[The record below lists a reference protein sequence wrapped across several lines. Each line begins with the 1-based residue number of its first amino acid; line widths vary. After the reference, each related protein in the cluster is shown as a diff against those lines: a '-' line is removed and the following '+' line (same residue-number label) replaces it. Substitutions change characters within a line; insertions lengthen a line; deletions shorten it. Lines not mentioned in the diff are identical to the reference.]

1 MQNQIINGYQLSPQ
15 QKQLWLLQ
23 PAQQPTAFYAQCAV
37 LIEGLLDARRLKKA
51 VEKVVERHEILRT
64 GFQLLPGMSTP
75 LQVINETGPS
85 WGEGFNWETLS
96 PQEQDSCVEML
107 LQEERHFPFDLQQ
120 GLLSRFSV
128 VTLAESRHVL
138 LVTLHALSAD
148 ARTLENLVRE
158 IGRMYAADGS
168 IEQTS
173 DEPMKYIV
181 AAEWLNEMLESED
194 GEAGREFWRRQN
206 PSSPSPLKL
215 PYENAPSAEATFE
228 PQTFAITIP
237 AVVLEK
243 VDALASRHD
252 ATTETCLLACWNV
265 LLGRLLGQTELTI
278 GAAFDGRTDE
288 ELEGALGPFMKYLPV
303 RSRIKDESPLGDII
317 RQLNETINEG
327 YTWQECFSRER
338 AAEIEGRS
346 SQDSFLPFC
355 FDYTEQ
361 TEKYFAGDLAFA
373 ILKRAANLDR
383 FKVRLSCTR
392 LDAGLLGAEFY
403 YDAAL
408 VSAGQIQRLAG
419 QFRAL
424 LEHVTDAP
432 ATAVGDLQIL
442 SDSEQQQLLIDFN
455 ATQTDFPG
463 DKSLPQLFEEQV
475 ARTPERIALFFEA
488 EHITYAQLNERA
500 NQLAHLLRRRGVIAD
515 SIVAI
520 CTERSIEM
528 VVAILATLKAGA
540 AYVPLDPAYPQE
552 RLAFMLEDSRSRV
565 LLTQQRLVDSLPA
578 HQAEVICLDADME
591 AIALE
596 SAENPDTSISGSN
609 LAYVIYTSG
618 STGQPKGVLI
628 SHASI
633 VNHMLWMAAEFP
645 LTETDCVLQKTP
657 FSFDASVWEFYAPLL
672 GGARLV
678 LARPGGHQDS
688 RYMLDVIRA
697 ERVTVL
703 QLVPSLLR
711 MLLDE
716 EDVEKCES
724 LRRVYCGG
732 EALTPDLVERF
743 YGRISGAVLHNLYGP
758 TEATIDTTFWICPGE
773 RALDVVPIGR
783 PVANTQVYIV
793 DGRLQ
798 PVATGIFGELCIGGV
813 DLARGYLNR
822 PELTA
827 SKFVPDPFSAQA
839 GSRLYRTGDLARFM
853 PDGNIE
859 FVGRIDQQVKIRGFL
874 IEPGDVE
881 AALMQH
887 NAIRE
892 AVVVAREDGAG
903 GKRLVA
909 YYVPAQGETT
919 GTDELRRFLKT
930 KLPEYMIPHAFISL
944 DAMPLTPNGKVD
956 RRALPDVGSERP
968 ELEEAYVAPRT
979 ENEEV
984 LAAIWAQVLGVE
996 EVGVNDNFFAL
1007 GGDSIRSVRVVSL
1020 AKERG
1025 LNCTVQQLFEHQTV
1039 QALARVLTTGEA
1051 EVSLSELQTEPF
1063 SLISPTERARLPED
1077 IVDAYPLTKLQA
1089 GMLYHMELTHDAP
1102 VYHNVS
1108 SWHLRAHYDREALQ
1122 EAVQRVVVR
1131 HPILRTSFDLVS
1143 FSEPLQLVHRTAYLA
1158 CGSEDLRQLSDE
1170 EQRKAIDA
1178 YMQGESRNHFDLS
1191 NPPLL
1196 RLYAHRRT
1204 DDTFQFTLTEF
1215 HPIFDGWSLT
1225 STLTEIFENYFAIV
1239 EHQPLPEA
1247 PPTAVTFRDYVML
1260 ERKTLEST
1268 EAKRYW
1274 DEKLQDA
1281 TPLELPRW
1289 RELSL
1294 DPGERRFTQES
1305 YRLTA
1310 DVTEGL
1316 KRLARLA
1323 AVPLKNV
1330 LMAAHLK
1337 ALSVIN
1343 GQQDIVTGMSY
1354 HGRPEDRDGDQVRGL
1369 FINTVPFRL
1378 KIGGGNWVELVK
1390 QTFEAERELMPFKRY
1405 PLATMQKT
1413 WGRKALLET
1422 SFNFVH
1428 FHSVKNLFQSGK
1440 LQMASGDLGLEATSF
1455 TLDVAFILRPTTFEL
1470 NLVLG
1475 RDRLAICDEQIDAIR
1490 ECFMRTLSEMAADP
1504 LAQHGSR
1511 CLISTEDRRRI
1522 IEEWNDTA
1530 TEFPCDKAIHQIFEA
1545 QAART
1550 PERVA
1555 LTFEAAHLT
1564 YRELNERANRLAHY
1578 LRAQGIG
1585 AESRVGILLER
1596 SPEMVV
1602 SLLATLKAG
1611 AAYVPLDPAYPK
1623 DRLAFMLEDAQVPL
1637 LLTERSLSAMLPA
1650 HSARTVL
1657 LDEEQ
1662 EIINLESADNPVCR
1676 INGENL
1682 AYVIYTSG
1690 STGKPKGAM
1699 NTHRAILNRL
1709 LWMQAAYGLNET
1721 DSVLQ
1726 KTPFSFDVSVWEFFW
1741 PLMTGARLVV
1751 ARPGGHQDS
1760 AYLVDLIAEQQVT
1773 TLHFVPSMLQ
1783 VFLEELELDRCES
1796 LKRVICSGEALP
1808 FELQERFFERM
1819 RAELHNLYG
1828 PTEAAVDV
1836 TYWQCRPH
1844 TERRIVPIGRPIA
1857 NTQIYLLDANMH
1869 PAPVGVA
1876 GELFIGGVNLARGYH
1891 NRPGLTAEKFIP
1903 NPYGAQAGARLY
1915 RTGDLA
1921 RYLPDGRIEFL
1932 GRLDHQVKVRGFRI
1946 ELGEI
1951 ETAIEKHESV
1961 RECVV
1966 MARED
1971 EGGQKQLVAYIVA
1984 TPQQESAPAVGE
1996 FRSFLKTKLPEYMI
2010 PTSFITLAAMP
2021 LTPNGK
2027 VDRQALP
2034 APERVRPN
2042 LGVAYV
2048 DPKTEI
2054 ERDIAAVWREVL
2066 EIEKVGLHDNFFE
2079 LGGDSIRI
2087 LLVLNK
2093 LQTTFGEKL
2102 SMPQMFEFPTISL
2115 LAEHLSQSN
2124 DDDNHR
2130 AQPALEESFDRA
2142 AARRKSIN
2150 RQAQSR

>member
-15 QKQLWLLQ
+15 QKHLWLLQ
-23 PAQQPTAFYAQCAV
+23 SAEQSTVFYAQCAV
-37 LIEGLLDARRLKKA
+37 LIEGPLDAQRLKKA
-51 VEKVVERHEILRT
+51 VENVVERHEIFRT

-75 LQVINETGPS
+75 LQVINETGPA
-85 WGEGFNWETLS
+85 WGDGFNWETLS
-96 PQEQDSCVEML
+96 SQEQDACVEML

-128 VTLAESRHVL
+128 VALAASRHVL
-138 LVTLHALSAD
+138 LATLQALCAD
-148 ARTLENLVRE
+148 LATLENLVRE
-158 IGRMYAADGS
+158 IAQFYAAEGG

-181 AAEWLNEMLESED
+181 ASEWLNEMLESED
-194 GEAGREFWRRQN
+194 GEAGREFWRKQN
-206 PSSPSPLKL
+206 PSSPAPLKL
-215 PYENAPSAEATFE
+215 PYESASSAEATFE
-228 PQTFAITIP
+228 PQTYAITIP
-237 AVVLEK
+237 AEVLAPVE
-243 VDALASRHD
+243 ALAGRND
-252 ATTETCLLACWNV
+252 ATTETCLLACWTA
-265 LLGRLLGQTELTI
+265 LLGRLLGQTEMTI

-288 ELEGALGPFMKYLPV
+288 ELEAAFGPFMKYLPV
-303 RSRIKDESPLGDII
+303 RSPIKDEAPISDVI
-317 RQLNETINEG
+317 RRLNETINEG
-327 YTWQECFSRER
+327 YTWQECFTREPE
-338 AAEIEGRS
+338 AAIDGRVS
-346 SQDSFLPFC
+346 HTSLVPFG
-355 FDYTEQ
+355 FDYTEA
-361 TEKYFAGDLAFA
+361 TEKHFAGDLAFS
-373 ILKRAANLDR
+373 ILKRTVNLDR
-383 FKVRLSCTR
+383 FKVRLSCAR
-392 LDAGLLGAEFY
+392 LDAGLLNAEFH

-424 LEHVTDAP
+424 LQHVADAP
-432 ATAVGDLQIL
+432 TTAVGDLQIL
-442 SDSEQQQLLIDFN
+442 SDTEQQLLIDFN
-455 ATQTDFPG
+455 ATQADFPAG
-463 DKSLPQLFEEQV
+463 DQSLPQLFEEQV
-475 ARTPERIALFFEA
+475 ARTPERIALSFENQQ
-488 EHITYAQLNERA
+488 ITYAQLNQRA
-500 NQLAHLLRRRGVIAD
+500 NQLARLLRRKGIVAD

-520 CTERSIEM
+520 CTERSPEM
-528 VVAILATLKAGA
+528 VTAILATLKAGA

-552 RLAFMLEDSRSRV
+552 RLAFMLADSRARV
-565 LLTQQRLVDSLPA
+565 LLTQQRLVAALPA
-578 HQAEVICLDADME
+578 HQAEVICLDTDLE
-591 AIALE
+591 TVALE
-596 SAENPDTSISGSN
+596 STENLDTNISGSN

-633 VNHMLWMAAEFP
+633 VNHMLWMAGEFP

-672 GGARLV
+672 SGARLV

-688 RYMLDVIRA
+688 RYLLEVIRG

-716 EDVEKCES
+716 KDVETCES

-743 YGRISGAVLHNLYGP
+743 YRRMSGAVLHNLYGP
-758 TEATIDTTFWICPGE
+758 TEATIDTTFWICPRE
-773 RALDVVPIGR
+773 RALEVVPIGR

-793 DGRLQ
+793 NSRLQ

-813 DLARGYLNR
+813 ALARGYLNR

-827 SKFVPDPFSAQA
+827 EKFVPDPFGRQA
-839 GSRLYRTGDLARFM
+839 GGRLYRTGDLARFM
-853 PDGNIE
+853 PDGDIE
-859 FVGRIDQQVKIRGFL
+859 FAGRIDQQVKIRGFL

-881 AALMQH
+881 AALLQH
-887 NAIRE
+887 PALRE
-892 AVVVAREDGAG
+892 TVVVAREDATG

-909 YYVPAQGETT
+909 YYVPAPGETASI
-919 GTDELRRFLKT
+919 DELRRFLKT
-930 KLPEYMIPHAFISL
+930 KLPEYMVPHAFISL
-944 DAMPLTPNGKVD
+944 EAMPLTPNGKVD
-956 RRALPDVGSERP
+956 RRALPDIGSERP

-979 ENEEV
+979 DHEEV

-1039 QALARVLTTGEA
+1039 QALARILTTSEA

-1063 SLISPTERARLPED
+1063 SLISADERGRLPED
-1077 IVDAYPLTKLQA
+1077 VVDAYPLTKLQA

-1158 CGSEDLRQLSDE
+1158 CGAEDLRHLSE
-1170 EQRKAIDA
+1170 TEQRQVIDA
-1178 YMQGESRNHFDLS
+1178 YMKDESHNRFDLA

-1239 EHQPLPEA
+1239 ENQPLPEA

-1260 ERKTLEST
+1260 ERKTLESA

-1289 RELSL
+1289 RELNL
-1294 DPGERRFTQES
+1294 NPGERRFTQES

-1378 KIGGGNWVELVK
+1378 KLGGGNWVELVK

-1440 LQMASGDLGLEATSF
+1440 LQMASGDLGLESTSF

-1490 ECFMRTLSEMAADP
+1490 ECFMRTLAEMAADP
-1504 LAQHGSR
+1504 LAQHRSR
-1511 CLISTEDRRRI
+1511 CLIATEDQRRI

-1530 TEFPCDKAIHQIFEA
+1530 TDFPVDKTIHQIFET
-1545 QAART
+1545 QAAQT

-1555 LTFEAAHLT
+1555 LTFAAAHLT

-1585 AESRVGILLER
+1585 PESRVGILLER
-1596 SPEMVV
+1596 SPEMVI

-1623 DRLAFMLEDAQVPL
+1623 DRLAFMLADAQVPL
-1637 LLTERSLSAMLPA
+1637 LLTQRSLSAMLPA
-1650 HSARTVL
+1650 HSARTVC

-1662 EIINLESADNPVCR
+1662 EIISRESAENPVCR
-1676 INGENL
+1676 VSGENL

-1709 LWMQAAYGLNET
+1709 LWMQDAYGLNET

-1760 AYLVDLIAEQQVT
+1760 AYLVDLIAEQKVT

-1783 VFLEELELDRCES
+1783 IFLEELELDRCES

-1819 RAELHNLYG
+1819 QAELHNLYG

-1836 TYWQCRPH
+1836 TYWQCAPH
-1844 TERRIVPIGRPIA
+1844 GERRIVPIGRPIA
-1857 NTQIYLLDANMH
+1857 NTQIYLLDENLH

-1891 NRPGLTAEKFIP
+1891 HRPGLTAEKFIP
-1903 NPYGAQAGARLY
+1903 NPYGSQPGARLY

-1951 ETAIEKHESV
+1951 ELAIEKHESV
-1961 RECVV
+1961 HECVTLV
-1966 MARED
+1966 RED
-1971 EGGQKQLVAYIVA
+1971 ESGQKQLVAYIKS
-1984 TPQQESAPAVGE
+1984 TPENAPTIGE
-1996 FRSFLKTKLPEYMI
+1996 FRSFLKDSLPEHMI
-2010 PTSFITLAAMP
+2010 PTSFITLDAMP

-2027 VDRQALP
+2027 IDRQALP
-2034 APERVRPN
+2034 APSRVRPN
-2042 LGVAYV
+2042 LAVAYV

-2066 EIEKVGLHDNFFE
+2066 EIEIVGLHDNFFD

-2087 LLVLNK
+2087 LRVLNK

-2115 LAEHLSQSN
+2115 LAAHLSRS
-2124 DDDNHR
+2124 DDDANNQT
-2130 AQPALEESFDRA
+2130 QPALEESFDRA

-2150 RQAQSR
+2150 RQAQAR